1 MSRSYLYY
9 IVGVILL
16 LGTITLLGG
25 CTAPWQLMYCEADN
39 DCPSHLLCRENRCV
53 AYYNLPS
60 ETIISDTNLQDAA
73 VEPQVV
79 VEETPTIV
87 IPPNTCTIDNPF
99 LSCSI
104 EAFSN
109 PKRLPLLVFK
119 ISNDR
124 LSETLIV
131 SDLVF
136 YTSKL
141 GGDQMLCRASRA
153 QGKKVESRATL
164 TTDVEACS
172 LEPYEGGVLQGWFEL
187 DVTKGYYASGQAP
200 IATNFGSGRI
210 PGTFSVYVNA
220 TVETKEAEQ
229 KETLPVATS

>member
-1 MSRSYLYY
+1 MSRGYPYY
-9 IVGVILL
+9 IIGAILL
-16 LGTITLLGG
+16 IGIIAVLGG
-25 CTAPWQLMYCEADN
+25 CAAPWQLMYCEADN

-60 ETIISDTNLQDAA
+60 EKIISDTNLQDA
-73 VEPQVV
+73 VIEPQVV

-87 IPPNTCTIDNPF
+87 IPVNTCTIDNPF
-99 LSCSI
+99 LSCAI

-109 PKRLPLLVFK
+109 PKRLPLLTFK
-119 ISNDR
+119 VSNDR

-153 QGKKVESRATL
+153 QGKKVERRATL

-172 LEPYEGGVLQGWFEL
+172 LGAYEGGVLQGWFEL
-187 DVTKGYYASGQAP
+187 DITKGYYASGQAP
-200 IATNFGSGRI
+200 IATTFESGRI
-210 PGTFSVYVNA
+210 YGTFSVYVNN
-220 TVETKEAEQ
+220 TMETKDAEQ
-229 KETLPVATS
+229 KEALPSPTS